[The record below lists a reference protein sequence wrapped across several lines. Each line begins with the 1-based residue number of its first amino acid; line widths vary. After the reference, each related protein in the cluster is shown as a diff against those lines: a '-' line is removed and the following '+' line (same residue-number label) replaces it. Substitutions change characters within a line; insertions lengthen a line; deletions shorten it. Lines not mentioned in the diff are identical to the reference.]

1 MIILIIIISMLI
13 FVDQISK
20 YLVITKLYKIS
31 LNIIPHLLNFTYVE
45 NRGALFGLGQSFTIF
60 FLIANIIIVL
70 ALIFYMTKK
79 RKLLSKSFTT
89 VLILFISGGIGNL
102 IDRIT
107 KGFVIDFLDISPIF
121 DWPVFNIADIYVVI
135 ACILFS
141 ILLLVK
147 KEKL

>member
-79 RKLLSKSFTT
+79 RKRLSKSFTT

>member
-1 MIILIIIISMLI
+1 MIILIIISMLI

-20 YLVITKLYKIS
+20 YLVITKLYKNS

-60 FLIANIIIVL
+60 FIIANIIIVL